1 VQIFSFLVEP
11 VLQLTNLLELHS
23 LIRKELSLVSFG
35 RELDMRWRVPSF
47 NRLLVLRFRRAGS
60 VDVEALAGQIVG
72 VVSRV
77 GVRGAKVVI

>member
-11 VLQLTNLLELHS
+11 VLQLVNLLELHS
-23 LIRKELSLVSFG
+23 SIHKELSLVSLG

-47 NRLLVLRFRRAGS
+47 NRLLVLRFRHAGF
-60 VDVEALAGQIVG
+60 VDVEALVGWIIG

-77 GVRGAKVVI
+77 GVRGVKVVI

>member
-23 LIRKELSLVSFG
+23 LIREELSLVSLG
-35 RELDMRWRVPSF
+35 REFDMRWRVPSF
-47 NRLLVLRFRRAGS
+47 NRLLVLRFRRAGF
-60 VDVEALAGQIVG
+60 VDVEALAGRIIG

-77 GVRGAKVVI
+77 GVRGAEVVI

>member
-11 VLQLTNLLELHS
+11 VLQLANLLELHS

-35 RELDMRWRVPSF
+35 GELDMRWRVPSF
-47 NRLLVLRFRRAGS
+47 DRLLVLRLRRAGF
-60 VDVEALAGQIVG
+60 VDVEALTGRIVG

-77 GVRGAKVVI
+77 GVRGAEVVI

>member
-11 VLQLTNLLELHS
+11 VLQLVNLFELHS

-47 NRLLVLRFRRAGS
+47 NRLLVLLFRRAGF
-60 VDVEALAGQIVG
+60 VDVEALTGWIVG

-77 GVRGAKVVI
+77 RVRGVEVVI